1 MIGSAFI
8 KNGQLN
14 LRFEWFAISGKLE
27 KAEYA
32 LGAPLLDFILME
44 DEMVDKVFQMVMMAF
59 LSSHKGDSNT
69 EDTLEYMN
77 RFVDVTLERNLYLYF
92 YQSAFV
98 AAMITGTMDQEKAVD
113 ILKEYLLDD
122 NNFAELRV
130 SDFAA
135 FCAGICAVLTADVK
149 RRKRLLLDD
158 LNALSGENKAYS
170 ALTPMQR
177 MYLLIASGKNYLSG
191 EFTTALLP
199 DFAFEEDAGID
210 AIQKAIET
218 EKVDIVEMTNIETLN
233 DLIRFELFHTIKEN
247 LTIKKCGFCGG
258 YFIPRGRSDI
268 EYCNRIKFGEKK
280 RCSEIGTFR
289 KREKLLKD
297 EPVHKKHNA
306 AVKRMNK
313 RKHTGWISDDEYSEW
328 SKQAIK
334 IRDECLGGKISVE
347 AFEEWLEK
355 TSRANNTQNTND
367 EVT

>member
-1 MIGSAFI
+1 MIGSAFV
-8 KNGQLN
+8 KGGQLN

-32 LGAPLLDFILME
+32 LGAPLLDFIWME

-59 LSSHKGDSNT
+59 LSSHKGDSNI

-77 RFVDVTLERNLYLYF
+77 LFVERTLEKNLYLYF

-98 AAMITGTMDQEKAVD
+98 AAMITGATSQKKAVA

-122 NNFAELRV
+122 CDLVNLRA
-130 SDFAA
+130 SDSTVFSG
-135 FCAGICAVLTADVK
+135 GICAVLTADVK
-149 RRKRLLLDD
+149 RRKRLLLED
-158 LNALSGENKAYS
+158 LNALSGENEIYS
-170 ALTPMQR
+170 ALSPMQR
-177 MYLLIASGKNYLSG
+177 MYLLISSGKNYLSG
-191 EFTTALLP
+191 EFTTTLLP
-199 DFAFEEDAGID
+199 DFAFEEDAGIA
-210 AIQKAIET
+210 AIKKAIET
-218 EKVDIVEMTNIETLN
+218 EKVDIVEMTNIDTLN

-280 RCSEIGTFR
+280 RCSEIGAFR
-289 KREKLLKD
+289 KRENLLKD

-313 RKHTGWISDDEYSEW
+313 RKHTGWISDDEYSAW

-334 IRDECLGGKISVE
+334 MRDECLGGKISVE
-347 AFEEWLEK
+347 AFEEWLDK
-355 TSRANNTQNTND
+355 TSR
-367 EVT
+367 VGKKSL